1 MNQIVRV
8 DEPTGLATVD
18 VASELPAIFQL
29 ARALKQAQG
38 FLPQHIKNEGEIV
51 AVVLAGRELG
61 IPPMAAI
68 RGIKLVKGNV
78 TLDAALQ
85 LALMA
90 RAGCKYEWLKDGT
103 DGEAVLKLQRPGQ
116 APYESRYTTAMAKT
130 AGLDGDNWRK
140 HTAAML
146 RARCVTG
153 AGKAYMPDV
162 LAGVYLPDELPQD
175 EAPVR
180 AVKPARSLDD
190 VASSGGETQRPFVD
204 TSATTSSTQPATTT
218 PRDASTTKSGPS
230 GLTTET
236 IDAETGEDL
245 DAEPLP
251 PMTSCPIF
259 QSGPDKGKA
268 YADVNAPKLQALLD
282 NPKWMEKA
290 STPMLEWAR
299 FKVAHRAWEK
309 RHGINV
315 NEETEANV

>member
-8 DEPTGLATVD
+8 EEPTGLATVD

-103 DGEAVLKLQRPGQ
+103 DGEAVLRLQRTGQ
-116 APYESRYTTAMAKT
+116 APYESRYTTGMAKT

-180 AVKPARSLDD
+180 AVKPVRSLDD
-190 VASSGGETQRPFVD
+190 VASAPPPKDTTGAVASGNGSEPQNVPPGTD
-204 TSATTSSTQPATTT
+204 
-218 PRDASTTKSGPS
+218 SGS
-230 GLTTET
+230 DV

-251 PMTSCPIF
+251 PMSSCPIF

-268 YADVNAPKLQALLD
+268 YADVSAHKLQALLD
-282 NPKWMEKA
+282 KPKWLEKA
-290 STPMLEWAR
+290 TTPMLEWAR
-299 FKVAHRAWEK
+299 FKVSHRAWEK
-309 RHGINV
+309 RNGINV